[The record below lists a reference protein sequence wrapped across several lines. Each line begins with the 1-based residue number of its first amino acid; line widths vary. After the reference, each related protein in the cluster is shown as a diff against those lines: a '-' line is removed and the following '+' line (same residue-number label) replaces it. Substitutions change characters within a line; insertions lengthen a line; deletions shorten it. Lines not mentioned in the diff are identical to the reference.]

1 MFDKD
6 GNPVCAKD
14 PLERILQHAYELR
27 WKDYRGDLANWQR
40 DYELLMSR
48 KPKPPKN
55 CPICSARKATELWR
69 IRNKHEREIDHEY
82 WT

>member
-6 GNPVCAKD
+6 GKPVCAND

-27 WKDYRGDLANWQR
+27 LRDYRGDMAAWQR

-48 KPKPPKN
+48 KPKPPEDF
-55 CPICSARKATELWR
+55 RR
-69 IRNKHEREIDHEY
+69 
-82 WT
+82 